1 MKRTD
6 IFRGD
11 KSVHVGGGVGVG
23 GGIINFGTGVDW
35 GTTPFPHP
43 LIFDS
48 HRNQDHDHTKIRTM
62 TIQKFIFKLLQL
74 FQCLS

>member
-11 KSVHVGGGVGVG
+11 KSVHVGRGVGVG
-23 GGIINFGTGVDW
+23 GEIINFGTGVDW

-48 HRNQDHDHTKIRTM
+48 HRNQDHDHTKEIF
-62 TIQKFIFKLLQL
+62 FIFKLLQL